1 MAQPAASPQSNQM
14 CHCNHATAPRS
25 QQKHSQLVTAQ
36 EPCRKLLPDRGIVLY
51 IAALDLLLSRAAGA
65 ADWKEWRGW
74 SGLEGVASLRASL
87 RFLFPRPC
95 EKISHERDDALP
107 LVRFIVARCSQ
118 IGSNALQHHSK
129 RQEESFWQ
137 HDQVWGAVS
146 SRSACIHSVKAKNA
160 RV

>member
-65 ADWKEWRGW
+65 ADWKD
-74 SGLEGVASLRASL
+74 LLRASL